1 MTTPTNHQET
11 PLIAVA
17 DLRAFAREMRAKFA
31 DGQRMSVRGSDVV
44 HAVDTERWLM
54 GELVPQPLCH
64 TPVYG
69 WSPNALRPVRRPVNC
84 EKCRRKLAAPEEFL
98 LPYGE
103 FQPALFTYVPP
114 APPRPPDTT

>member
-1 MTTPTNHQET
+1 MTTETNHQET

-17 DLRAFAREMRAKFA
+17 DLRAFASEMRRKFA

-44 HAVDTERWLM
+44 HAVDTERWLY
-54 GELVPQPLCH
+54 GELVPQPKCH

-69 WSPNALRPVRRPVNC
+69 WSPTALRAVRKPINC
-84 EKCRRKLAAPEEFL
+84 QKCIRILAAPDQIL

-103 FQPALFTYVPP
+103 FQPPLFTYVPP
-114 APPRPPDTT
+114 IKRPADVT

>member
-1 MTTPTNHQET
+1 MTTPTN
-11 PLIAVA
+11 PLDVTVLSVA

-31 DGQRMSVRGSDVV
+31 DGQRMSVRDSDVV
-44 HAVDTERWLM
+44 HAVDNERWLM

-69 WSPNALRPVRRPVNC
+69 WSPGALRPVRRPVNC
-84 EKCRRKLAAPEEFL
+84 EKCRRKLASPEERL

-103 FQPALFTYVPP
+103 FQPALFTYIPP
-114 APPRPPDTT
+114 KTRQAADVA

>member
-1 MTTPTNHQET
+1 MTTPTNHQEM

-17 DLRAFAREMRAKFA
+17 DLRAFAREMRDKFA

-69 WSPNALRPVRRPVNC
+69 WSPQALRPVRRPVNC
-84 EKCRRKLAAPEEFL
+84 EKCRRKLAAPEERL

-114 APPRPPDTT
+114 APPRPADTT

>member
-1 MTTPTNHQET
+1 MTIETNPQET

-17 DLRAFAREMRAKFA
+17 DLRAFAREMRDRFA
-31 DGQRMSVRGSDVV
+31 DGQRMSVRDSGVV
-44 HAVDTERWLM
+44 HAVDSERWLY

-69 WSPNALRPVRRPVNC
+69 WSPAALRAVRRPVNC
-84 EKCRRKLAAPEEFL
+84 QKCIRILAAPDQIL

-114 APPRPPDTT
+114 IQRTADVT